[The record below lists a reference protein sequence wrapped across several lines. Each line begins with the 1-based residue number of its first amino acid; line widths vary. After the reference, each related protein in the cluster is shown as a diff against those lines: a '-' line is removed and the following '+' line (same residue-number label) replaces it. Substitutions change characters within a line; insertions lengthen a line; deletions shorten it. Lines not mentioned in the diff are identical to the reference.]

1 MSSVALKRDLL
12 MDICSLDTHTQLGGI
27 HSKMAT
33 ATLSVGVVTSIMK
46 KMHILLITGSLQS
59 LVKKGG
65 MIYMLNTK
73 PPRNTKL
80 LN

>member
-1 MSSVALKRDLL
+1 
-12 MDICSLDTHTQLGGI
+12 
-27 HSKMAT
+27 MAT

-46 KMHILLITGSLQS
+46 EMHILLITGSLQS

-73 PPRNTKL
+73 PLRNTKL